1 MGTTITPSL
10 TTSGTVTPGTTVIQ
24 SVYTDTGFTAGDYVY
39 RYGTGSVGSAP
50 NTASSYIYNIT
61 VPIAGT
67 PTSVGYGAITV
78 ARSNFTGPQTGPSTG
93 TFSGTSSS
101 LGSTFQAETLVSNT
115 AASNGYTA
123 DGTACATLTNGNIVF
138 VYATSSSVLLY
149 IVQTPTGGAVA
160 NGTVT
165 SSTYS
170 RTGTY
175 SRSFDVCALYSG
187 GFAVAWASGGSSV
200 YTSTYTAAGVVVRS
214 STAASIS
221 VSAYYPRIVSNPAG
235 YLFVSTT
242 TSTTA
247 GGTGY
252 ISAID
257 PTGLYVTKLVIPNGA
272 SYQGSISIAMT
283 VGGSIA
289 WAGNV
294 PSNIYYF
301 GMFSFSQTVSTFT
314 SLGSTSGGS
323 PPSANQNDPP
333 QPVPTVNGGACF
345 VIPDYN
351 NNQMYAYFYT
361 SGFSQIASN
370 SISPTSN
377 YNICL
382 AAPYW
387 GAASIP
393 TTIYTPNSNSAVAI
407 IDNASSIRIYLFN
420 LTGTTVTISAPNG
433 TATNIPYYSNS
444 WSYSATQ
451 SLSAGTIVTYL
462 KSSDSKPYFQ
472 SVGNFTLT
480 NGSSYSI
487 PTTFSSIT
495 PTYGYYLLGIAMTTA
510 SSGAY
515 GDVMINGTANLSTS
529 YATSSTPIG
538 FNYNAANNA
547 NLFSNRGYVV
557 NRTVT
562 LQGLE

>member
-67 PTSVGYGAITV
+67 PTSAGYGAITV

-187 GFAVAWASGGSSV
+187 GFAVAWASGGSNV

-221 VSAYYPRIVSNPAG
+221 VSAYYPRIVSNSAG

-242 TSTTA
+242 TSTTG

-272 SYQGSISIAMT
+272 IYVGCISIAMT

-289 WAGNV
+289 WTGNY
-294 PSNIYYF
+294 SSSYYYF
-301 GMFSFSQTVSTFT
+301 GMFLFSPTLSTFT
-314 SLGSTSGGS
+314 SLGSNIGGS
-323 PPSANQNDPP
+323 PNSGIQNDPP
-333 QPVPTVNGGACF
+333 APVPTVNGGACF
-345 VIPDYN
+345 VIPDYG

-361 SGFSQIASN
+361 SGFSQIAST

-382 AAPYW
+382 TAPYW
-387 GAASIP
+387 GATSI
-393 TTIYTPNSNSAVAI
+393 TTTFYTPNSNSAVAI
-407 IDNASSIRIYLFN
+407 MDNASSIRIYLFN

-529 YATSSTPIG
+529 YATSSTPVG